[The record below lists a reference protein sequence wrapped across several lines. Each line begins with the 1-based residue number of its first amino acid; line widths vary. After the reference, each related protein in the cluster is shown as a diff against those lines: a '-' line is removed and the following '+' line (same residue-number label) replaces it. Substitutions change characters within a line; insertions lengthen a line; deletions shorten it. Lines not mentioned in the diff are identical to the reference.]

1 MNKKNNT
8 EQQNRKKV
16 KSLPRDIN
24 AAIKSV
30 IDIIKQLGEVYSEEN
45 KALKQADTK
54 KFMALQEKKI
64 SATHEYQTIMAQ
76 MIARKNDLNKAD
88 PEMKD
93 RLKKLHNNF
102 STISKEN
109 MRSIE
114 RMQRCT
120 ERLGNTIRSAA
131 VRSAHN
137 TRGYSYGETGAISN
151 ISRKKAVS
159 SGLSETV

>member
-1 MNKKNNT
+1 MSTKQT
-8 EQQNRKKV
+8 PEQEQLKA
-16 KSLPRDIN
+16 KSLPRDTN
-24 AAIKSV
+24 VAIKDV
-30 IDIIKQLGEVYSEEN
+30 MDIIKCLGKVYSEEN
-45 KALKQADTK
+45 EALKHADTK
-54 KFMALQEKKI
+54 RFMALQEKKLA
-64 SATHEYQTIMAQ
+64 ATHDYQSAMAQ
-76 MIARKNDLNKAD
+76 MIARKNELKTAD
-88 PEMKD
+88 PAMKD

-102 STISKEN
+102 STISEEN

-120 ERLGNTIRSAA
+120 EKLGNTIRSAA
-131 VRSAHN
+131 IKSAHN